1 LRAWTVVGIL
11 VLTAIL
17 AYTDRQVLSLLV
29 DPIRQDLGISD
40 TQISLLLGTAFAL
53 VYGIAGIPLGW
64 LADRMNRRTLIFSG
78 VLIWSAATLGCG
90 LAQNYQQLFV
100 ARILVGLG
108 EAVLSPAAISLISDC
123 FPPQRRGAAVGFY
136 LAGIAIGIGSALV
149 IGGAVLHAVA
159 GGLLAATPVA
169 ALAPWR
175 LVLIAIGTPGLAWS
189 LVILLIREPERRAE
203 QALAIGSGE
212 PAKMK
217 RSAWLR
223 LCAVYGIVATA
234 SLVDNALGAWT
245 PSLLIR
251 EFAQNAE
258 SVGINLGLLLVGGYG
273 VGFMAGGF
281 LADRASS
288 SNGSLDKG
296 SVCLIA
302 ALLVLPIGLLLDSSH
317 LALVM
322 SGIPLLFGLSGIV
335 TGCGFSA
342 ILDMVPNRSRGLAMA
357 ISFFLNVALGAGFGP
372 VLVSLAG
379 DHLFGAAAGLGPP
392 LTFTVLLFYCAGA
405 LALALALRLHRRHR
419 MA

>member
-1 LRAWTVVGIL
+1 
-11 VLTAIL
+11 VLL
-17 AYTDRQVLSLLV
+17 WSL
-29 DPIRQDLGISD
+29 
-40 TQISLLLGTAFAL
+40 
-53 VYGIAGIPLGW
+53 
-64 LADRMNRRTLIFSG
+64 
-78 VLIWSAATLGCG
+78 ATLGCG
-90 LAQNYQQLFV
+90 LSQNYQQLFV

-123 FPPQRRGAAVGFY
+123 FPPQRRGAGVGSY

-159 GGLLAATPVA
+159 GGLLAATPFA

-175 LVLIAIGTPGLAWS
+175 LVLIAIGAPGLLWS
-189 LVILLIREPERRAE
+189 LVVLLIQEPERRAE
-203 QALAIGSGE
+203 QPQAGRPGA
-212 PAKMK
+212 AAQVK
-217 RSAWLR
+217 RSGWLR

-234 SLVDNALGAWT
+234 SLVDNAVGAWA

-258 SVGINLGLLLVGGYG
+258 AVGINLGLLLVGGYG

-281 LADRASS
+281 LADRASAS
-288 SNGSLDKG
+288 DGRIDKAV
-296 SVCLIA
+296 VCLTA
-302 ALLVLPIGLLLDSSH
+302 ALLVLPIGILFDSSH

-322 SGIPLLFGLSGIV
+322 TGIPLLFCLSGIV

-357 ISFFLNVALGAGFGP
+357 ISFFLNVAVGAGFGP

-392 LTFTVLLFYCAGA
+392 LSFTVLLFYCAGA
-405 LALALALRLHRRHR
+405 LALGLALRSHRHHR